1 MSQGKRKLGR
11 GVAIVGAG
19 MCKYGVIT
27 GVSNREMFVDAFNHM
42 LSSVDKGVDPK
53 DIEANYVGCCGAWV
67 WETQAGIGKWCTDW
81 AGLVPIPSTT
91 VDNACASASVAIR
104 QGILAIASGLYDVVL
119 AGGVEKMTTLPTNET
134 TLVLATGAD
143 TTWECYGGYT
153 FPGLYATMATVH
165 MNEYGTTS
173 EDLMAV
179 AIKNHDNGVL
189 NPMAQF
195 GQTIRDVMNARAAR
209 AKEKGQPVPSWANE
223 MEFLHDPAY
232 NPVVAWPLKLFDCCP
247 ITDGA
252 ACVLLVSEDI
262 AKSFTDTPLHVI
274 GTGQASGGALHDRE
288 SLTYIP
294 AARIAAQQAYEMAGV
309 RPQDIK
315 IAEVHDCFTIAEVMA
330 ISDLGFFEPGREA
343 ATAAAEGKTARD
355 GVKPINTSG
364 GLKSKGH
371 PVGAT
376 GAGMVVEIFEQMR
389 GQAGARQ
396 VPNMDVNLAITH
408 NVGAH
413 GTTVVVQI
421 YERR

>member
-1 MSQGKRKLGR
+1 MSKGKRKLGR

-19 MCKYGVIT
+19 MCKYGVRQ
-27 GVSNREMFVDAFNHM
+27 GVSNREMFVEAFSQM
-42 LSSVDKGVDPK
+42 GKSVDRGFDPK

-104 QGILAIASGLYDVVL
+104 QGILGIASGLYDVVL

-143 TTWECYGGYT
+143 MTWETYAGFT
-153 FPGLYATMATVH
+153 FPGLYATMANAH
-165 MNEYGTTS
+165 MNEFGTTS

-179 AIKNHDNGVL
+179 AMKNHDNGAL
-189 NPMAQF
+189 NPLAQF
-195 GQTIRDVMNARAAR
+195 GQTIRQVMDGRIAK
-209 AKEKGQPVPSWANE
+209 AKEKGKELPTWANE
-223 MEFLHDPAY
+223 MEFLHDPST
-232 NPVVAWPLKLFDCCP
+232 NPAVAWPLRLFDCCP

-252 ACVLLVSEDI
+252 ACVLLVSEEI
-262 AKSFTDTPLHVI
+262 AKNFTDNPIYVI
-274 GTGQASGGALHDRE
+274 GTGHASGGALHDRDT
-288 SLTYIP
+288 LTGIP
-294 AARIAAQQAYEMAGV
+294 AAKIAARDAYEMANVG
-309 RPQDIK
+309 PEDIK

-330 ISDLGFFEPGREA
+330 IGDCGFFKTGKEA
-343 ATAAAEGKTARD
+343 ATAAAEGKTHRN
-355 GVKPINTSG
+355 GIKPINTSG

-389 GQAGARQ
+389 GHAGARQ
-396 VPNMDVNLAITH
+396 VPIDANLALTH

-413 GTTVVVQI
+413 GTTVVVQV

>member
-1 MSQGKRKLGR
+1 MSKGKRKLGR
-11 GVAIVGAG
+11 GVALVGAG
-19 MCKYGVIT
+19 MCKYGVRT
-27 GVSNREMFVDAFNHM
+27 GFSNREMFVEAFEHM
-42 LSSVDKGVDPK
+42 LHSVDKGLDPN

-104 QGILAIASGLYDVVL
+104 QGILGIASGLYDVVI

-143 TTWECYGGYT
+143 MAWEAYGGYT
-153 FPGLYATMATVH
+153 FPGLYATMATAH
-165 MNEYGTTS
+165 MSEHGTTP

-179 AIKNHDNGVL
+179 AIKNHDNGAL

-195 GQTIRDVMNARAAR
+195 GQTIQDVMKARI
-209 AKEKGQPVPSWANE
+209 AKCQEKGQPVPNWANE
-223 MEFLHDPAY
+223 MDFLHDAAY
-232 NPVVAWPLKLFDCCP
+232 NPAIAWPLKLFDCCP

-252 ACVLLVSEDI
+252 ACCLLVSEDI
-262 AKSFTDTPLHVI
+262 AKSFTDTPI
-274 GTGQASGGALHDRE
+274 YITGTGQASGGALHDRE

-309 RPQDIK
+309 GPQDIK

-330 ISDLGFFEPGREA
+330 VGDLGFFKPGKEA
-343 ATAAAEGKTARD
+343 ATAAAEGKTTRN
-355 GVKPINTSG
+355 GIKPINTSG

-389 GQAGARQ
+389 GHAGPRQ
-396 VPNMDVNLAITH
+396 VPIDANLAVTH

-413 GTTVVVQI
+413 GTTVVVQV

>member
-1 MSQGKRKLGR
+1 MSKGNRKLGR
-11 GVAIVGAG
+11 GVAVVGAG
-19 MCKYGVIT
+19 MSNYGVRQ
-27 GVSNREMFVDAFNHM
+27 GMSNREMFVEAFNRM
-42 LSSVDKGVDPK
+42 QSSVDRGIDPN
-53 DIEANYVGCCGAWV
+53 DIESNYVGCCGAWS

-143 TTWECYGGYT
+143 MTWETYAGYT
-153 FPGLYATMATVH
+153 FPGLYATMATAH
-165 MNEYGTTS
+165 MHEYGSTS

-179 AIKNHDNGVL
+179 AIKNHNNGVL
-189 NPMAQF
+189 NPLAQF
-195 GQTIRDVMNARAAR
+195 GQTIQQIMDARAAK

-223 MEFLHDPAY
+223 IEFLKDPRY

-252 ACVLLVSEDI
+252 ACVLLVAEDI
-262 AKSFTDTPLHVI
+262 AKSFTDTPIHII
-274 GTGQASGGALHDRE
+274 GTGQASGTALHDRDIL
-288 SLTYIP
+288 SGIP
-294 AARIAAQQAYEMAGV
+294 ATRIAASQAYEMSGV
-309 RPQDIK
+309 GPQDIK

-330 ISDLGFFEPGREA
+330 LGDLGFFKPGKEA

-376 GAGMVVEIFEQMR
+376 GAGMVVEIFEQMK
-389 GQAGARQ
+389 GHAGPRQ
-396 VPNMDVNLAITH
+396 VPIDANLTMTH